1 MDSQKRKILMLV
13 ALVGAW
19 GLIFAFRSP
28 WGTPGKPSVRGSAAA
43 PARRPAAQGGGLP
56 RLKTE
61 LLHLPPAAY
70 PPEVHNIFGTASP
83 APGPLQAAV
92 APVPAG
98 PGQPPP
104 PDPFQE
110 EANRLRYTGYL
121 QAGDKMMAFIVQG
134 PEVHT
139 VEVGTT
145 LLGRF
150 RLQAITEDAVL
161 LSSVGGDK
169 QVRLPLAAE
178 APAPTKR

>member
-1 MDSQKRKILMLV
+1 MDSQQRKLLILV
-13 ALVGAW
+13 ALLGAW
-19 GLIFAFRSP
+19 GLLFVFRAP
-28 WGTPGKPSVRGSAAA
+28 WATPPKPAVRGAAA
-43 PARRPAAQGGGLP
+43 PARKTAAQGGGLP

-70 PPEVHNIFGTASP
+70 PPEAHNFFGTPSP
-83 APGPLQAAV
+83 APGPSQAAV
-92 APVPAG
+92 APMPEGPA
-98 PGQPPP
+98 QPPP

-110 EANRLRYTGYL
+110 EAKRLRYTGYL

-150 RLQAITEDAVL
+150 RLQAVTEDAVL
-161 LSSVGGDK
+161 LSSITGDR

-178 APAPTKR
+178 AGGAPKR

>member
-1 MDSQKRKILMLV
+1 MDSHKRKILILV
-13 ALVGAW
+13 VLLGAW
-19 GLIFAFRSP
+19 GLIFAFRSSL
-28 WGTPGKPSVRGSAAA
+28 GTPPKPAVRGAAA
-43 PARRPAAQGGGLP
+43 PARKTAAQGGGLP

-83 APGPLQAAV
+83 APGSLQAAV

-98 PGQPPP
+98 PPP

-110 EANRLRYTGYL
+110 EAKRLRYTGFL

-150 RLQAITEDAVL
+150 RLQAVTEDAVL
-161 LSSVGGDK
+161 LSSITGDR

-178 APAPTKR
+178 AGGAPKR

>member
-1 MDSQKRKILMLV
+1 MDSHKRKILILV
-13 ALVGAW
+13 VLFGAW
-19 GLIFAFRSP
+19 GLIFAFRSSL
-28 WGTPGKPSVRGSAAA
+28 GTPPKPAVRGAAA
-43 PARRPAAQGGGLP
+43 PARKTAAQGGGLP

-61 LLHLPPAAY
+61 LLHLPPGAY
-70 PPEVHNIFGTASP
+70 PPVAHNIFGTAP
-83 APGPLQAAV
+83 PTPGPLQAAV
-92 APVPAG
+92 APLSAAA
-98 PGQPPP
+98 GQPAP

-110 EANRLRYTGYL
+110 EAKRLRYTGFL

-150 RLQAITEDAVL
+150 HLQAVTEDAVL
-161 LSSVGGDK
+161 LSSITGDR

-178 APAPTKR
+178 AGGAPKK